1 MKALV
6 TFLAKALV
14 DKPDMVQV
22 EEHEKDDVLVQVLRV
37 AKDDLGKVIGKQGS
51 TAKAIRTLLSVTAA
65 KREKKCKLEIIE

>member
-14 DKPDMVQV
+14 DNPDVVQV
-22 EEHEKDDVLVQVLRV
+22 EEIEKDDALVQVLRV

-51 TAKAIRTLLSVTAA
+51 TAKAIRTLLTVTAN
-65 KREKKCKLEIIE
+65 KRDKKSKLEIIE